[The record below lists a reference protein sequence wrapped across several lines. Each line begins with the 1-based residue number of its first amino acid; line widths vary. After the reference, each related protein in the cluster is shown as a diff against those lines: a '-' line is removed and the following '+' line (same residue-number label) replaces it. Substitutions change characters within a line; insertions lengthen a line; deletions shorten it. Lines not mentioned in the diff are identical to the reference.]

1 MKLLEA
7 SPVAIPGSVR
17 GSGIST
23 LTCFLALC
31 LWLLPLGAKAE
42 PYAAGY
48 GAVLLGNVTSPR
60 GIDRLGDDLLVL
72 TIAGDLILIDESG
85 NQTLFYD
92 LPAGSWVGPAVNP
105 ETRSVYVSHYN
116 GGAVYE
122 ISDGLSI
129 PIATDILGP
138 GGLEVSPDGTA
149 LYVSAYNGN
158 KVHRIDTE
166 TYDRSDC
173 ADGNL
178 PDGLELWRGDLYI
191 ANRGNHTISRVE
203 DGCGAATLFA
213 QGGLSGPIDIES
225 DDLGLLV
232 ANFNGRSVTRVAAD
246 GQVSAFAAGFNG
258 PVGLTHAVNG
268 DLVVAEFYGHSVW
281 ALVEA
286 NVSGTVSGLTMPV
299 TVCCI
304 NATTGQEVKIPLD
317 GQDRSYDCTIS
328 GLVVSVGELVVIEI
342 EASPAEQESAPTPLE
357 FTKVP
362 AYDTD
367 ENLEG
372 RAFVDDPTA
381 FAVAT
386 YIKVG
391 GGWWTKPRWDSPTV
405 PVRSDG
411 TFIVDITTG
420 GWDHRATEIV
430 SYLVDYGF
438 SPDLR
443 SGQPDLPDWQR
454 KDLDDPDSVG
464 EFYDDAYAAR

>member
-1 MKLLEA
+1 MKPVEA
-7 SPVAIPGSVR
+7 LSVAIPGSAR

-23 LTCFLALC
+23 LAHFIALC
-31 LWLLPLGAKAE
+31 LWLLPFGANAE

-48 GAVLLGNVTSPR
+48 EAVQLGNVTYPR
-60 GIDRLGDDLLVL
+60 GIDRLGEDLLVL
-72 TIAGDLILIDESG
+72 TIGGELILIDESG
-85 NQTLFYD
+85 QQTLFYA
-92 LPAGSWVGPAVNP
+92 LPNGSWVGPAVNP
-105 ETRSVYVSHYN
+105 VTGSVYVSHYN

-122 ISDGLSI
+122 ISDGLST
-129 PIATDILGP
+129 PIATNIVGP
-138 GGLEVSPDGTA
+138 AGLEVSPDGTA
-149 LYVSAYNGN
+149 LYVSAYNGH

-173 ADGNL
+173 AAGNL
-178 PDGLELWRGDLYI
+178 PDGLELWRGDLYV

-203 DGCGAATLFA
+203 DGCGAVTLFA

-232 ANFNGRSVTRVAAD
+232 ANFNGRSVTRVGAD

-258 PVGLTHAVNG
+258 PVGLTHAANG
-268 DLVVAEFYGHSVW
+268 DLVVAEYSGHKVW
-281 ALVEA
+281 ALMEA

-304 NATTGQEVKIPLD
+304 NSTTGQEVKIPLD
-317 GQDRSYDCTIS
+317 GQDRSYDCTIA
-328 GLVVSVGELVVIEI
+328 GLVVSVGDLVVIEI
-342 EASPAEQESAPTPLE
+342 EASPAEQDSAPSTLE

-362 AYDTD
+362 AYNTH

-372 RAFVDDPTA
+372 RALVENPTA

-391 GGWWTKPRWDSPTV
+391 GGWWTKPRWNSPTV
-405 PVRSDG
+405 PIRSDG

-430 SYLVDYGF
+430 SYLVDSGF

-443 SGQPDLPDWQR
+443 SGQPDLPDWQQ
-454 KDLDDPDSVG
+454 KELDDPNGEG